1 MSAGAKVLVVD
12 DEPALARALAIN
24 LRAHGWEV
32 VTAADG
38 RSALDAAA
46 TTHPDVIVLDLGLPD
61 MDGTEVIAGL
71 RGWTSVPIVVLSAR
85 QHGEDKVEAL
95 DLGADDYVT
104 KPFAMNELM
113 ARLRA
118 AVRRAASA
126 EPTET
131 EVVVGDLVID
141 LARKRVRRDGTDVR
155 LTPTEWAF
163 LELLARNVGRLVP
176 REQIL
181 REVWGTGYLHEHH
194 YLRVYAAQL
203 RRKLEDDPAQPA
215 APAHHVGAR
224 LHPRALI
231 AAAQCRSSSPTA
243 VRSRSTAGASS
254 GSFRACDA
262 IRSESASAS
271 TFSFSWAA
279 SSPRREEFSRST
291 RSSSD
296 STVRHGVQRG
306 LPRLEVLP
314 RRQADQ
320 PDHDDRQ
327 DRRRRTAPGSPRGR
341 SPRRTSRT
349 RCARRRA
356 PGWLPPRCAPST
368 EPR

>member
-1 MSAGAKVLVVD
+1 MSPGHQNKVLVVD

-24 LRAHGWEV
+24 LRAAGWEV

-61 MDGTEVIAGL
+61 LDGTEVIAGL

-85 QHGEDKVEAL
+85 QHGEDKVDAL

-131 EVVVGDLVID
+131 EVVVGNLVID
-141 LARKRVRRDGTDVR
+141 LARKRVRRDGGEVR

-163 LELLARNVGRLVP
+163 LELLARNLGRLVP

-181 REVWGTGYLHEHH
+181 REVWGPGYLHEHH

-203 RRKLEDDPAQPA
+203 RRKLEDDPS
-215 APAHHVGAR
+215 R
-224 LHPRALI
+224 PRHLL
-231 AAAQCRSSSPTA
+231 T
-243 VRSRSTAGASS
+243 TS
-254 GSFRACDA
+254 GLGYTLD
-262 IRSESASAS
+262 
-271 TFSFSWAA
+271 
-279 SSPRREEFSRST
+279 P
-291 RSSSD
+291 
-296 STVRHGVQRG
+296 
-306 LPRLEVLP
+306 
-314 RRQADQ
+314 
-320 PDHDDRQ
+320 
-327 DRRRRTAPGSPRGR
+327 
-341 SPRRTSRT
+341 
-349 RCARRRA
+349 
-356 PGWLPPRCAPST
+356 
-368 EPR
+368 